1 MCLSMERSTNVH
13 QFEVIW
19 KSVYTET
26 FKEINEAHVP
36 AHQVCGSI
44 ELDTYR
50 LCDPHSYTLILTVG
64 VYLAGLHGS
73 GDCQ

>member
-1 MCLSMERSTNVH
+1 MDLDTGVAVCLNVERSTIVH

-26 FKEINEAHVP
+26 FKEINGAHVP
-36 AHQVCGSI
+36 AHQVCWSI

-50 LCDPHSYTLILTVG
+50 LGDPILT
-64 VYLAGLHGS
+64 H
-73 GDCQ
+73 